1 MKKIVVSLLL
11 IPFSLNCYSLPWF
24 STPEPQPRQK
34 VLLMRISD
42 PIKFEDLQDKLYLA
56 INQPAVVGVICI
68 IDCGGGKA
76 TDFSVIHDMI
86 KKLVSKKPVVSLV
99 TGNACSGGYRV
110 ASAANIILAHTSSEI
125 GGIGTYIEY
134 SRYSNAH
141 VKYKDTEAD
150 VEISL
155 FKAGEFKAIGNP
167 YAPELTENQRAFIQE
182 KLMRHYDAFIDMIV
196 QNRHIKKDEYKEWAE
211 GKTFYAPE
219 ALELGLIDGI
229 GTIFDAEDKIKELIL
244 KRNPKFGS
252 VDAIEFVY

>member
-1 MKKIVVSLLL
+1 MKKFFLSLLL
-11 IPFSLNCYSLPWF
+11 IHVSLNCFSLPWF
-24 STPEPQPRQK
+24 STPEPQPRKK
-34 VLLMRISD
+34 VLVMRISD
-42 PIKFEDLQDKLYLA
+42 PIKFEDLQNKLYLA
-56 INQPAVVGVICI
+56 TIQQKVVGVILV
-68 IDCGGGKA
+68 IDSNGGKTA
-76 TDFSVIHDMI
+76 NFSVIHDMI
-86 KKLVSKKPVVSLV
+86 KKLASRKPVVSLV
-99 TGNACSGGYRV
+99 TGSACSGGYTI
-110 ASAANIILAHTSSEI
+110 ASAANSVLAHSASMI
-125 GGIGTYIEY
+125 GSIGAYSEY

-182 KLMRHYDAFIDMIV
+182 KLMKHYNAFIDMIV

-229 GTIFDAEDKIKELIL
+229 GTIFDAEEKIKQLIV
-244 KRNPKFGS
+244 KCNPNFGS
-252 VDAIEFVY
+252 TDAIEFVY

>member
-24 STPEPQPRQK
+24 STPEPRPQQK
-34 VLLMRISD
+34 VLVMRISD
-42 PIKFEDLQDKLYLA
+42 PIKFEDLQHELYLA
-56 INQPAVVGVICI
+56 TIQQKVVGVICI

-99 TGNACSGGYRV
+99 AGSACSAGYTI
-110 ASAANIILAHTSSEI
+110 ASAATSILAHSASII

-134 SRYSNAH
+134 SRYFNVR
-141 VKYKDTEAD
+141 VKDKDTEAD
-150 VEISL
+150 KKVDV
-155 FKAGEFKAIGNP
+155 FKAGEFKALNSQ
-167 YAPELTENQRAFIQE
+167 YAPELSENQRTFIQE
-182 KLMRHYDAFIDMIV
+182 QLMKHYDAFIDLVV
-196 QNRHIKKDEYKEWAE
+196 QNRHLNKDEYKIWAE